1 MSMPIAGLEY
11 IPDFLDISEQA
22 AYLKA
27 IDNEEWLADLKRR
40 VQHYGYSYPYKTRR
54 IDRSMYLGD
63 LPDWAKQLADR
74 LFNERITPFVAD
86 QVIINEYLPGQG
98 ISAHIDSPLSFGDP
112 IVSIS
117 LESNCVMNFQAI
129 DRSEC
134 QLLLAPGSLLKLS
147 GEARYKWK
155 HSIAA
160 RKTDSYEGQIWK
172 RSRRVSIT
180 LRQVKLS
187 D

>member
-1 MSMPIAGLEY
+1 MITIDGLEY
-11 IPDFLDISEQA
+11 IPDFIDTEEQID
-22 AYLKA
+22 YLKA
-27 IDNEEWLADLKRR
+27 IDNAVWLEDLSRR
-40 VQHYGYSYPYKTRR
+40 VQHYGYSYPYKTSR

-63 LPDWAKQLADR
+63 LPDWATQLAQR
-74 LFNERITPFVAD
+74 LFDLQITPFIAD

-98 ISAHIDSPLSFGDP
+98 IAAHIDSPLSFGDS

-117 LESNCVMNFQAI
+117 LGSTCVMDFQNV
-129 DRSEC
+129 DREKC

-147 GEARYKWK
+147 GEARYQWK

-160 RKTDSYEGQIWK
+160 RKTDRYEGQILK

-180 LRQVKLS
+180 FRQVKL
-187 D
+187 